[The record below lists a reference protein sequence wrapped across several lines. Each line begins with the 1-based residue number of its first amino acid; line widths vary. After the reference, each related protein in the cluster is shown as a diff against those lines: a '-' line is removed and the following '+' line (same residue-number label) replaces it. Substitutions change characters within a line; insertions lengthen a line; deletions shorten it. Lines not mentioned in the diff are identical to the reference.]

1 MTDVDKGDDLNKLI
15 DIGADFVDAANAF
28 SRALKPLSK
37 DDVELAICAE
47 RVQRGQRYEYEIP
60 ADQLERFRRLA
71 QRLDAQF
78 VVVPTFDALFR
89 IAMWWDD
96 SGRCRAFRPTT
107 H

>member
-1 MTDVDKGDDLNKLI
+1 MADEFDKLIDKAI
-15 DIGADFVDAANAF
+15 DIGAAFVDAANAWKCAL
-28 SRALKPLSK
+28 RALPKE
-37 DDVELAICAE
+37 DVELAICAE

-60 ADQLERFRRLA
+60 DNRLELFRRLA

-78 VVVPTFDALFR
+78 VVVPTFDGLFR

-96 SGRCRAFRPTT
+96 SGQLRSFRPTS